1 MDVNRVTEIQPIVTE
16 SWVRSEQGSADAQ
29 KTIQPVPENTKSS
42 GGRIGAKSG
51 SLHAAASDNSGEKDL
66 DVESLLADVQDYVS
80 EMNIGLDF
88 RVDPESDDLVVQ
100 VLNRDTGEVI
110 RQIPS
115 DALLELRQ
123 KLEDLQGVLFVGEG

>member
-1 MDVNRVTEIQPIVTE
+1 MVTE
-16 SWVRSEQGSADAQ
+16 SWVRSEQGNADAQ
-29 KTIQPVPENTKSS
+29 KTIQPVPENTKS
-42 GGRIGAKSG
+42 GGGKINDNSG
-51 SLHAAASDNSGEKDL
+51 SVGYSAFDNSGETDS

-88 RVDPESDDLVVQ
+88 RVDPDSDELVVQ

-115 DALLELRQ
+115 EALMELRQ
-123 KLEDLQGVLFVGEG
+123 KLEDLRGVLFVGEG

>member
-51 SLHAAASDNSGEKDL
+51 SLNSSASDNSGEKDL
-66 DVESLLADVQDYVS
+66 DV
-80 EMNIGLDF
+80 
-88 RVDPESDDLVVQ
+88 
-100 VLNRDTGEVI
+100 
-110 RQIPS
+110 
-115 DALLELRQ
+115 
-123 KLEDLQGVLFVGEG
+123 